1 MRTFI
6 NGEAISWVDTYDRI
20 KFIQNKNTFYSLA
33 DKLKDTDIQS
43 VTVNEITYYQ
53 SFLSSTGNLQTTT
66 SYTIEL
72 IKNDIKNTTT
82 TILCRNFYLNQNRWR

>member
-53 SFLSSTGNLQTTT
+53 SFFNFCGAIYIPLQV
-66 SYTIEL
+66 IQL
-72 IKNDIKNTTT
+72 I
-82 TILCRNFYLNQNRWR
+82 

>member
-20 KFIQNKNTFYSLA
+20 KFIQNKNTFYSLPEGLKVQIY
-33 DKLKDTDIQS
+33 KLLRLMKSLVIK
-43 VTVNEITYYQ
+43 V
-53 SFLSSTGNLQTTT
+53 FLISAGNLQTTT
-66 SYTIEL
+66 SYTIEI